1 MKSRS
6 GSCESGNRTKKLI
19 FRLQRRGAFWH
30 SLFPLRRYL
39 SRSSHTAHLTGL
51 WLRVRHH
58 RLKRAYGLPTG
69 GLFENGTALKIG
81 PAHVAAASTAR
92 KEARD
97 TGGAARQQSKFVL
110 GNSTEPEN
118 TVRRRL
124 RKHSPAPSSDGR
136 PQDYDFFFG
145 EFDSGS
151 ERTLAAWMRH
161 ASRTVTHR

>member
-1 MKSRS
+1 M
-6 GSCESGNRTKKLI
+6 
-19 FRLQRRGAFWH
+19 
-30 SLFPLRRYL
+30 
-39 SRSSHTAHLTGL
+39 
-51 WLRVRHH
+51 RHH

-124 RKHSPAPSSDGR
+124 RTEGFRTMISFLESLILA
-136 PQDYDFFFG
+136 QN
-145 EFDSGS
+145 
-151 ERTLAAWMRH
+151 ERWQRG
-161 ASRTVTHR
+161 